1 MPPHLAS
8 SPGCASG
15 RLPALQVRHGPEQ
28 LVTGMGTY
36 VIQPMEVRMTNY
48 RRIIAA
54 AVAVLALLGATAAPA
69 QAATHAT
76 NWVQADTV
84 NGI

>member
-1 MPPHLAS
+1 
-8 SPGCASG
+8 
-15 RLPALQVRHGPEQ
+15 
-28 LVTGMGTY
+28 MGTY

-84 NGI
+84 NGL